1 MELVNGPLLFGILVA
16 VGVLLGFIAV
26 WRVMGSRDP
35 AGERLERYASLE
47 AAAGVDA
54 DEGTTRPRRT
64 LTGLGRLLAG
74 FGLGPRLATALARAD
89 LPLTAAEFVLIVLGA
104 GLVGFL
110 VGVLRV
116 GPRLGTVVGPIVGLA
131 LGGIFGFVP
140 VIYLQLKQRRRQR
153 AFTDQLPDVLTLLVG
168 ALRAGHGL
176 SQAIDMLVDQIPP
189 PAKTEFGR
197 VMRGVSL
204 GMPVQRAL
212 RDMAQRVGSD
222 DLDLVVTAVTVQYE
236 MGGNLAETL
245 DTIGDTVRGRIE
257 LLREV
262 RVLTAQQRLT
272 GYILGAWPIVMTV
285 ILFVVNPDYM
295 GRLFEPGWIRLLP
308 AAALVMQVLGFIAIR
323 RIVDIEV

>member
-1 MELVNGPLLFGILVA
+1 LVA

-54 DEGTTRPRRT
+54 DEGTGRPRRT

-245 DTIGDTVRGRIE
+245 ETIGDTVRGRIE